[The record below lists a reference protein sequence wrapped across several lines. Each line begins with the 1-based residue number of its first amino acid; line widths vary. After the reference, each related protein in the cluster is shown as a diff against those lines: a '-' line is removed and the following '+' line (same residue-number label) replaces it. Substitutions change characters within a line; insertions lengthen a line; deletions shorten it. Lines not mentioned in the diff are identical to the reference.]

1 MPKLNGSKLIAM
13 FPKPKPKQVVTP
25 TLTRHFEGQEV
36 GMGDIKLNIVPQNTK
51 KPTSK
56 SMEAGFNYVGSEGLE
71 PPTPSV

>member
-1 MPKLNGSKLIAM
+1 MFFNVDQFVIIVELIS
-13 FPKPKPKQVVTP
+13 
-25 TLTRHFEGQEV
+25 
-36 GMGDIKLNIVPQNTK
+36 PQNTK